1 MGRTLTLADGQLGTT
16 AATVI
21 AGATV
26 PAGTRLD
33 VILQNTS
40 AVTQE
45 VVLTFQRAGGTARRV
60 TRGVLAENEQLMLT
74 GLPIQPDDTLLGVT
88 TGSTAVDYLVLASSS
103 NVLAI
108 QTFDANGTARTSISN
123 ESTTETIDGRT
134 STPVHDDSLRR
145 AVEDLTVA
153 VQGLGASGGIGGFG

>member
-45 VVLTFQRAGGTARRV
+45 VVLTFQRAGGTAR
-60 TRGVLAENEQLMLT
+60 
-74 GLPIQPDDTLLGVT
+74 
-88 TGSTAVDYLVLASSS
+88 
-103 NVLAI
+103 
-108 QTFDANGTARTSISN
+108 TSISN